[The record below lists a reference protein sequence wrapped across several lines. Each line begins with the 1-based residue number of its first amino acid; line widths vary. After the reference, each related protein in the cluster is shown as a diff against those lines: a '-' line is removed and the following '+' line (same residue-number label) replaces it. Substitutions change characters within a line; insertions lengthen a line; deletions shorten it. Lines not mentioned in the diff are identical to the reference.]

1 MRHAQDLHVHVLR
14 AKVVA
19 LIFFQLFLGAVHTAH
34 VQNPLQFLVVKEV
47 IESPDLQPHHPHQS
61 MKRTRSR
68 QDDAQTTTRASKHRA
83 GGRRMRGVR
92 SAGDEAHL
100 ALSAQG
106 IHLALRTVGIDAAL
120 GRADHLLHR
129 LPHLLGQLFLRR
141 DRAPGTALGAP
152 GHVAVD
158 LGTHLVQR
166 LLLFKVL
173 GPCGSTDAAGSRVSA
188 GAPGAAA
195 AAAVRSGVAATA
207 THAES

>member
-47 IESPDLQPHHPHQS
+47 IESPDLQPHHPHQP

-92 SAGDEAHL
+92 ETK
-100 ALSAQG
+100 
-106 IHLALRTVGIDAAL
+106 RTLPSVLKGSISPS
-120 GRADHLLHR
+120 GR
-129 LPHLLGQLFLRR
+129 
-141 DRAPGTALGAP
+141 
-152 GHVAVD
+152 
-158 LGTHLVQR
+158 
-166 LLLFKVL
+166 
-173 GPCGSTDAAGSRVSA
+173 
-188 GAPGAAA
+188 
-195 AAAVRSGVAATA
+195 
-207 THAES
+207 